1 MSRTHKE
8 SLSNLTK
15 KPQTMSL
22 IPPTCRLTLA
32 SLLLTSPLVYAAGN
46 VEEDTIVVSATTG
59 ESVTS
64 PLKGIVAKQSAAGTK
79 TSAALIKTPQTISVV
94 TRDQMDAQAAQTVS
108 DALSYSSGAFTNY
121 RGSSNRNDE
130 VVVRGFRFAPK
141 FLDGLSGQNGRLD
154 PWLLE
159 RVELVHGPASVLYGQ
174 VNPGGLVSMTSKRP
188 TAQDIRKVKFS
199 TGNQHFGE
207 AAFDFGGA
215 LSDDQSLLYRFNG
228 IASTKNEFVKDSKQK
243 RIAVAPALTW
253 LPNPDTSFTL
263 LTSYQNNP
271 ENGFR
276 NFLPAY
282 GTVLATSAGYIP
294 HDLNLSNPNYHQSK
308 NEQIAIGY
316 IFDHS
321 FNDVLSFQQNF
332 RYSQLKEKYKY
343 LVYTTGGSAT
353 DTTLSRRQQR
363 EETNADEL
371 GIDNQLKADFA
382 TGDVE
387 HKTII
392 GLDYKWQNTDYNYW
406 RRGGVKGDAYS
417 FDWAKPNYDGSYLVP
432 DSGLPLITST
442 RKKID
447 QVGIYLQDQLEWN
460 NWNLLL
466 SGRHDWSE
474 VRTLDRTKNASE
486 QQNDNKFTGRA
497 GLLYAFD
504 NGISP
509 YISYSTSFEPNL
521 DSGEPGTDPFKPTT
535 GEQKEVGV
543 KFQPPGSNT
552 LLTVSLFDITQKN
565 ITNYNNAKGFNE
577 QIGEVRSKGWE
588 TELHSQLT
596 PEISLMAAYSYTNA
610 ETTES
615 VSASRPAGKTPAA
628 IPLHSASAW
637 GSYSVLN
644 GALKGVTVGTGV
656 RYIGT
661 SYGDNS
667 ESFKVPSYTL
677 YDAMVRYDLGEA
689 SSRLK
694 GAEVQ
699 LNVNNL
705 TDKDYVSSCSGNSA
719 CFYGSGRSITA
730 SVSYNW

>member
-1 MSRTHKE
+1 
-8 SLSNLTK
+8 
-15 KPQTMSL
+15 MSL
-22 IPPTCRLTLA
+22 MPSACRLTLA
-32 SLLLTSPLVYAAGN
+32 SLLFTSPLVYAAGN
-46 VEEDTIVVSATTG
+46 VEEDTIVVNATAG

-108 DALSYSSGAFTNY
+108 DALNYSSGAFTNY

-130 VVVRGFRFAPK
+130 VVARGFRFAPK

-215 LSDDQSLLYRFNG
+215 LSDDQSLLYRLNG

-282 GTVLATSAGYIP
+282 GTVFATSAGYIP
-294 HDLNLSNPNYHQSK
+294 HDLNVSNPNYHQSK

-321 FNDVLSFQQNF
+321 FNDVFSFQQNF
-332 RYSQLKEKYKY
+332 RYSQMKEKYKY
-343 LVYTTGGSAT
+343 LVYTIGGSAT
-353 DTTLSRRQQR
+353 DTTLLRRQQR

-406 RRGGVKGDAYS
+406 RRGGEKGDAYS
-417 FDWAKPNYDGSYLVP
+417 FDWAKPNYGSSYLVP
-432 DSGLPLITST
+432 DSALPLTIST
-442 RKKID
+442 KKKLD
-447 QVGIYLQDQLEWN
+447 QVGVYIQDQLEWN

-474 VRTLDRTKNASE
+474 VRTVDRLSNNDLDK
-486 QQNDNKFTGRA
+486 QNDSKFTGRA

-509 YISYSTSFEPNL
+509 YISYSTSFEPTL
-521 DSGEPGTDPFKPTT
+521 ESGEPGADPFKPTT

-543 KFQPPGSNT
+543 KFQPQGSNT
-552 LLTVSLFDITQKN
+552 VFTVSLFEIKQKN
-565 ITNYNNAKGFNE
+565 MVLQNSVTKLKE
-577 QIGEVRSKGWE
+577 QVGEVRSRGVE
-588 TELHSQLT
+588 TELRSQLT
-596 PEISLMAAYSYTNA
+596 PEIEFMAAYSYVDA
-610 ETTES
+610 ETTKS
-615 VSASRPAGKTPAA
+615 VSNQSPVGKKLVSVPA
-628 IPLHSASAW
+628 HSASAW
-637 GSYSVLN
+637 GSYSFLD
-644 GALKGVTVGTGV
+644 GALKGAKLGTGV

-661 SYGDNS
+661 SYGDRV
-667 ESFKVPSYTL
+667 EGYKVPAYTL
-677 YDAMVRYDLGEA
+677 YDAMASYDLGEA

-694 GAEVQ
+694 GAELQ
-699 LNVNNL
+699 INVNNL
-705 TDKDYVSSCSGNSA
+705 ADKKYVSSCGGDTA
-719 CFYGSGRSITA
+719 CFYGSGRSIVA
-730 SVSYNW
+730 SINYNW